1 MKSSRVSSTAGWDAT
16 PGRLGGPG
24 VGGGQPL
31 SLPRFRYLHL
41 VFGVALPV
49 VSIAAES
56 LTGWSAAA
64 YANPIPNRW
73 FLMLALSAPASN
85 LVSWVR
91 LCTPSPPSWLVVHRA
106 AINWA
111 NLLALAV
118 SCGYGLLYL
127 PIVPL
132 ALILSVFA
140 VGLLPLAPF
149 FAFYTAWQF
158 RRGLR
163 ANVPASLVLFLGSVP
178 ALSTARRLLCQT
190 TE

>member
-1 MKSSRVSSTAGWDAT
+1 
-16 PGRLGGPG
+16 
-24 VGGGQPL
+24 
-31 SLPRFRYLHL
+31 
-41 VFGVALPV
+41 VALPV
-49 VSIAAES
+49 VSVAAES
-56 LTGWSAAA
+56 LTGWSANA

-91 LCTPSPPSWLVVHRA
+91 LCTVSPPPWLVAHRVFVS
-106 AINWA
+106 WA
-111 NLLALAV
+111 NLLALLV
-118 SCGYGLLYL
+118 SFGYGLLYL

-132 ALILSVFA
+132 AVILSVFA

-158 RRGLR
+158 RRGLS
-163 ANVPASLVLFLGSVP
+163 ANIPASLVLFLGSLP